1 VTGIAARRIHD
12 AGQARHATWLELF
25 FDLVVVV
32 AVSRLGVRL
41 HGDHSASGV
50 AAFSGLLVVI
60 WWIWIS
66 FSYFAD
72 LFDDD
77 RVLDRTAQLLAMVG
91 VAVAAL
97 ALPGSGT
104 APPEV
109 FAAAN
114 AALFGL
120 LAALYVHA
128 GRGEPRARELCRWY
142 TVGSLTGMG
151 LWLVSLA
158 LGPPA
163 RYLAW
168 GLAVTANAVISGPL
182 AYARMRHPPVQV
194 SHMPERFGLFVLV
207 VLGESILA
215 VVNGVAHVHFGGDAV
230 LIGLAGFL
238 IAACLWWVYFDGFDE
253 AAINRAIAGGSRA
266 QVRSFLYGY
275 GHLLIYAAIVV
286 TGVGIQLAIEE
297 TARAGE
303 PVPLIGLGVAAV
315 VAGFFITSVGIGRR
329 ATPLLASVKL
339 AIAAL
344 GLGLAVA
351 GVPPL
356 ATTLTLAAALFLL
369 VVLEWR
375 RAPERGYL

>member
-1 VTGIAARRIHD
+1 
-12 AGQARHATWLELF
+12 
-25 FDLVVVV
+25 
-32 AVSRLGVRL
+32 
-41 HGDHSASGV
+41 
-50 AAFSGLLVVI
+50 
-60 WWIWIS
+60 
-66 FSYFAD
+66 
-72 LFDDD
+72 
-77 RVLDRTAQLLAMVG
+77 
-91 VAVAAL
+91 
-97 ALPGSGT
+97 
-104 APPEV
+104 
-109 FAAAN
+109 
-114 AALFGL
+114 
-120 LAALYVHA
+120 
-128 GRGEPRARELCRWY
+128 
-142 TVGSLTGMG
+142 MG

-158 LGPPA
+158 LVPPA

-168 GLAVTANAVISGPL
+168 ALAVTANAVISGPL

-215 VVNGVAHVHFGGDAV
+215 VVNGVAHVHFGGEAV

-303 PVPLIGLGVAAV
+303 PVPLVGLGVAAV

-329 ATPLLASVKL
+329 ATPLFASVKL

-344 GLGLAVA
+344 GLGLAVT

-356 ATTLTLAAALFLL
+356 ATTLTLASDPGQEEPDA
-369 VVLEWR
+369 
-375 RAPERGYL
+375 